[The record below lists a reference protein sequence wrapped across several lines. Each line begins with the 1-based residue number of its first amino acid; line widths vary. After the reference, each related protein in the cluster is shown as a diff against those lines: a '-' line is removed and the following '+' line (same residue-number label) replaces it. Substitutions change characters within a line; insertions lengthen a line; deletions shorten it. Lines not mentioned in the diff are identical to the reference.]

1 MKLTQRFRAGDGAI
15 VSAVLSIQDVC
26 FSLCRAALRL
36 GALWIAI
43 FFSFSVLAQGAPR
56 VVDSPPM
63 PAIAAPL
70 PPASPLLTAAQAR
83 WHAALAAFASADREH
98 MPGSGGVLFVGSSTI
113 RLWTTLA
120 QDFPQF
126 PGIINRGFGGSTLAD
141 CSLFTHDLVARY
153 RPRQVLVYA
162 GENDLAEGQSPMQ
175 VLESFARF
183 EKSVRAELPHARI
196 NFISIKPSPSRTV
209 LIDKV
214 HTTNRLIAGYVQT
227 LHNSTYIDIH
237 TPMLDAEG
245 RPRTALFRPDQL
257 HLNDS
262 GYRLWQSVIVSH
274 LTAPTAG
281 GVTPTPAAADVRLS
295 VTRATP

>member
-1 MKLTQRFRAGDGAI
+1 M
-15 VSAVLSIQDVC
+15 
-26 FSLCRAALRL
+26 
-36 GALWIAI
+36 
-43 FFSFSVLAQGAPR
+43 FFSFSMLAQGTPR
-56 VVDSPPM
+56 VAESASTPAMGM
-63 PAIAAPL
+63 PAPQGSLALPAAH
-70 PPASPLLTAAQAR
+70 AR
-83 WHAALAAFASADREH
+83 WHAALAAFANADHEH
-98 MPGSGGVLFVGSSTI
+98 FPGHDGVLFVGSSTI
-113 RLWTTLA
+113 RMWTTLA

-153 RPRQVLVYA
+153 HPRQVLVYA

-175 VLESFARF
+175 VLESFMRF

-196 NFISIKPSPSRTV
+196 DFISIKPSPSRTV

-214 HTTNRLIAGYVQT
+214 HTTNRLIAGYIQT

-237 TPMLDAEG
+237 TPMLDAGG

-262 GYRLWQSVIVSH
+262 GYRLWQSVIASH
-274 LTAPTAG
+274 LMAPTG
-281 GVTPTPAAADVRLS
+281 GMTATPALPDARPS
-295 VTRATP
+295 TTRATP

>member
-1 MKLTQRFRAGDGAI
+1 M
-15 VSAVLSIQDVC
+15 
-26 FSLCRAALRL
+26 
-36 GALWIAI
+36 
-43 FFSFSVLAQGAPR
+43 FFSFSMLAQGAPR
-56 VVDSPPM
+56 VAESPSALAMGM
-63 PAIAAPL
+63 PAPQGLFAL
-70 PPASPLLTAAQAR
+70 PAAQAR
-83 WHAALAAFASADREH
+83 WHAALAAFANADREH
-98 MPGSGGVLFVGSSTI
+98 FPGHDGVLFVGSSTI
-113 RLWTTLA
+113 RMWTTLA

-126 PGIINRGFGGSTLAD
+126 PGIVNRGFGGSTLAD

-175 VLESFARF
+175 VLESFVRF

-196 NFISIKPSPSRTV
+196 DFISIKPSPSRTV

-214 HTTNRLIAGYVQT
+214 HTTNRLIAGYIQT

-245 RPRTALFRPDQL
+245 RPRAALFRPDQL

-274 LTAPTAG
+274 LMAPTG
-281 GVTPTPAAADVRLS
+281 GTAATPALPDARLS
-295 VTRATP
+295 ATRATP